1 MTSTK
6 PATRPGGI
14 GRLYGTFWRNTAG
27 ARGMVAAFLTL
38 LFVAQLVR
46 LAIPYFFGE
55 AVNALQNAAAQDLHT
70 AGTYMALTLG
80 AAVAAWALHGPGRV
94 MERFVAVRARAQFA
108 DALYA
113 RLTALPLGWHERH
126 HSGETIQRM
135 GKATAAL
142 FGFAQHQFVY
152 LQNLVAMLGP
162 IAALFVVST
171 ATGTAALAGY
181 AAVLTVLVR
190 FDSTMVRLLEQENQA
205 ERRYMAELVDC
216 LGNIATV
223 LTLRLQAAT
232 RRVVGERLAAVFVP
246 LRWHVVVN
254 EAKWCAIDLANNALR
269 TGLVVL
275 YAWLAWRDGGVV
287 PLGTAVM
294 VHQYAQQIGTVVG
307 SMATHWQDLVRHQA
321 DVAGADAILDA
332 APRVGA
338 EAAPLP
344 EDWRAVRVRGLDFQY
359 GTRPALHDLEL
370 DLLRGERVALVGESG
385 SGKSTLLRVLAG
397 LYEAGRIAV
406 SVDGAERPDLRDLGG
421 IATLVP
427 QDPEIFESSIRQNI
441 TMGIGY
447 PPAEVLRACRLAHLL
462 PVVERLPQ
470 GLDTVISERGLNLSG
485 GQKQRLA
492 LARGILASRASGL
505 IMLDEPTSSMDPTTE
520 MTIYQGLMAE
530 FPDACIVS
538 AVHRLHL
545 LKHFDRVVLM
555 AEGRRIDAGTLD
567 ELLVRQPAFQAMWRN
582 YHGAPAAA

>member
-1 MTSTK
+1 MSTPK
-6 PATRPGGI
+6 PGGI
-14 GRLYGTFWRNTAG
+14 ARLYATFWHHTAG
-27 ARGMVAAFLTL
+27 ARGLLATFLAL
-38 LFVAQLVR
+38 LFVAQVVR
-46 LAIPYFFGE
+46 LAIPWFFGE
-55 AVNALQNAAAQDLHT
+55 AVNALQDAAAQDLRT
-70 AGTYMALTLG
+70 AGGYMAATLG
-80 AAVAAWALHGPGRV
+80 AAVLAWALHGPGRV
-94 MERFVAVRARAQFA
+94 IERFVAVRARARFA

-135 GKATAAL
+135 GKATTAL

-152 LQNLVAMLGP
+152 LQNVVSVIGP

-171 ATGTAALAGY
+171 ATGAVALAGY
-181 AAVLTVLVR
+181 AAVVAVLVR
-190 FDSTMVRLLEQENQA
+190 FDGTMVRLLEQENRA
-205 ERRYMAELVDC
+205 ERRYVAELVDC

-246 LRWHVVVN
+246 LRRHVVVN

-275 YAWLAWRDGGVV
+275 YAWLAWREGGVV

-294 VHQYAQQIGTVVG
+294 VHQYAQQIGTVVS
-307 SMATHWQDLVRHQA
+307 SMATHWQELVRHTA

-332 APRVGA
+332 RPRPGA
-338 EAAPLP
+338 GAAPLP
-344 EDWRAVRVRGLDFQY
+344 EDWRAIAVHGLEFRY
-359 GTRPALHDLEL
+359 GARAALSGVEL
-370 DLLRGERVALVGESG
+370 DLVRGERVALVGESG
-385 SGKSTLLRVLAG
+385 SGKSTLLRVLSG
-397 LYEAGRIAV
+397 LYEAERIAV
-406 SVDGAERPDLRDLGG
+406 RVDGAERADLRDLGG

-441 TMGIGY
+441 TMGIDY
-447 PPAEVLRACRLAHLL
+447 AEAEVLRACRLAQLL
-462 PVVERLPQ
+462 PVVERLPA

-492 LARGILASRASGL
+492 LARGILASRASSL
-505 IMLDEPTSSMDPTTE
+505 IMLDEPTSSMDPSTE
-520 MTIYQGLMAE
+520 LTVYRGLLGE
-530 FPDACIVS
+530 FPDACVVS

-545 LKHFDRVVLM
+545 LTHFDRVVLM
-555 AEGRRIDAGTLD
+555 ADGRRVDAGTLD
-567 ELLVRQPAFQAMWRN
+567 ELLARQPTFQAMWGH
-582 YHGAPAAA
+582 YHGASAA